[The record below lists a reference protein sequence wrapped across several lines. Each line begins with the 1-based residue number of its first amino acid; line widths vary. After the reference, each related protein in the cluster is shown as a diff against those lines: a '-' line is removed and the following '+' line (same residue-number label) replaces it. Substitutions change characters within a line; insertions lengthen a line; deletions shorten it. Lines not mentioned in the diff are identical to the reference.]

1 MRTCNAESQKK
12 FSKRFQVKR
21 RRQGFAHLEVITLWF
36 QHLCMSQNVFEDF
49 FDNLSNFTEFVIK
62 NEKLLKNKS
71 LYSQKFVI
79 KKHLC
84 CSVPEEGVC
93 WAPSRD
99 VRRLVDKKNSTPT
112 LLQKDH
118 CSKPSHIWL
127 NTPLPPPS
135 PTLHHHKL

>member
-1 MRTCNAESQKK
+1 MRKCNAESQKK

-79 KKHLC
+79 KNIFVAAFLKRVCAGPH
-84 CSVPEEGVC
+84 PEMYED
-93 WAPSRD
+93 W
-99 VRRLVDKKNSTPT
+99 
-112 LLQKDH
+112 
-118 CSKPSHIWL
+118 
-127 NTPLPPPS
+127 
-135 PTLHHHKL
+135 